1 MTNRIP
7 AAAFRTGAWL
17 AIALTCLNGSII
29 LFDGISGP
37 LEPKY
42 RLVTLIVGV
51 GFWLIAALIFGLE
64 RNLTRIY
71 RHQGRHGSAE
81 NSGAMASS
89 WRVVFLVLAVAVL
102 GLSGL
107 MALAL
112 VGIVERLSQGT
123 TLFG

>member
-1 MTNRIP
+1 M
-7 AAAFRTGAWL
+7 ACYSAYL
-17 AIALTCLNGSII
+17 LNGSII
-29 LFDGISGP
+29 IFDGISGL

-51 GFWLIAALIFGLE
+51 GFWLIAAMIFGLE
-64 RNLTRIY
+64 RNLKIIY
-71 RHQGRHGSAE
+71 RNQGRHGSPE
-81 NSGAMASS
+81 HSGALASA

-102 GLSGL
+102 GISGL

-112 VGIVERLSQGT
+112 VGIVERLSQGI

>member
-1 MTNRIP
+1 MTNRSP

-17 AIALTCLNGSII
+17 AIALTSLNGSII

-81 NSGAMASS
+81 NSVAMASS
-89 WRVVFLVLAVAVL
+89 WRVVFLVLAVEVL

-112 VGIVERLSQGT
+112 VGIVERLSQGIT
-123 TLFG
+123 IFG